1 MEVKF
6 EYGTWQKFQTISKD
20 PGTLYFLDNNQVYKG
35 DQLLT
40 SVLSVN
46 EITEHTDSAGF
57 PLLISDKYRNKFLIS
72 FITGEIRYIDDN
84 LDYISITD
92 LALGNILINQNF
104 LQQLI
109 AAIADSQYVEMPK
122 LTVDGNKLV
131 WTGSNID
138 SMTVFIPKQ

>member
-6 EYGTWQKFQTISKD
+6 KYGTWQKFQNIQKD

-46 EITEHTDSAGF
+46 EVTENTDSAGF
-57 PLLISDKYRNKFLIS
+57 PLLISDKLRNKFLIS